1 MDYLY
6 VVSVAFFSVFGLKI
20 RNDIVTVPPGENVS
34 QNEDNI
40 HTEDCE
46 LLFAMDN
53 DIVWG
58 HPKELSEVTAR
69 SVNSSAKRGLFVVTC
84 VLW

>member
-69 SVNSSAKRGLFVVTC
+69 SVNSSAKRGPFVVAC